1 MLPAFNIKTIDSII
15 TKKAT
20 WANVLPATLVI
31 LLLETKTASTINI
44 KRSIATT
51 IKDNVRVVV
60 NGEISTCD

>member
-1 MLPAFNIKTIDSII
+1 MLPAFNIKTIDNII
-15 TKKAT
+15 PKKAT

-31 LLLETKTASTINI
+31 LLLETKTASMIKI